1 MAESMAFSYK
11 RLQREMLLDISLM
24 SESSQSYS
32 SNCCGAGIF
41 PLMHKLYVELIYL
54 IRIHIFNQI

>member
-11 RLQREMLLDISLM
+11 RLRREMLLDISLM
-24 SESSQSYS
+24 SESSQSCS

-41 PLMHKLYVELIYL
+41 PLMHKLYVE
-54 IRIHIFNQI
+54 